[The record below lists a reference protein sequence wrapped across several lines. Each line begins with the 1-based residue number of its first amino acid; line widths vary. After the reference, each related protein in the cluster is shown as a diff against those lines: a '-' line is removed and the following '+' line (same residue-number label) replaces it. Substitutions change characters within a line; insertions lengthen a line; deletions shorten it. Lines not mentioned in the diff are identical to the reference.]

1 MNELVNVKAEKINN
15 EIESLNQNEIM
26 EEVKMTTAETKLQ
39 AVEEARQ
46 NLMKAKSVLE
56 ANKDAEANIKKS
68 ALVNVGKAETAYL
81 EALKKVEL
89 PTAKVELWNES
100 KNTNKQV
107 VFTKEEKEI
116 IIATSVYSMAVSK
129 VNLECGK
136 DLITNEHFDKVVNL
150 AAQAGVRY
158 SIENPYAYVESNI
171 DGFLNILEGCRHYQV
186 KHLVYASS
194 SSVYGL
200 NGKVPF
206 SEKDSI
212 AHPVSL
218 YAATKKSN
226 ELMAHTYSHLY
237 GIPSTGLRFFTVY
250 GPWGRPDMS
259 PFLFADAMLRGRPIK
274 VFNNGDM
281 LRDFT
286 YIDDIV
292 EGVLRVIDHIP
303 TSDIN
308 WNAQTPNPSSSIA
321 PYKIYNIGNSHPV
334 KLMDFIQAIEEV
346 IGRSAEKVYLPMQ
359 PGDVYQTNADT
370 TALQNELGFKPSKQI
385 KEGVKETIDWY
396 RSFYHL

>member
-1 MNELVNVKAEKINN
+1 MKILVTGAAGFIGSYVCKRLLSRGDEVVGLDNIN
-15 EIESLNQNEIM
+15 
-26 EEVKMTTAETKLQ
+26 TYY
-39 AVEEARQ
+39 
-46 NLMKAKSVLE
+46 
-56 ANKDAEANIKKS
+56 D
-68 ALVNVGKAETAYL
+68 
-81 EALKKVEL
+81 
-89 PTAKVELWNES
+89 
-100 KNTNKQV
+100 
-107 VFTKEEKEI
+107 
-116 IIATSVYSMAVSK
+116 
-129 VNLECGK
+129 VNLKYGRLSTLGIVQEEIGWYK
-136 DLITNEHFDKVVNL
+136 FVQSKTYPNFRFVRMNLEDRQAMQMLFANEGFDKVMNL

-158 SIENPYAYVESNI
+158 SIENPYAYVESNV
-171 DGFLNILEGCRHYQV
+171 DGFLNVLEGCRHNGV

-259 PFLFADAMLRGRPIK
+259 PFLFADAILHGRAIK

-292 EGVLRVIDHIP
+292 EGVLRVIDHVP
-303 TSDIN
+303 AGNPVWCAETPDPSTS
-308 WNAQTPNPSSSIA
+308 TA
-321 PYKIYNIGNSHPV
+321 PYRIYNIGNSQPV
-334 KLMDFIQAIEEV
+334 KLMDFIQAIEDA
-346 IGRSAEKVYLPMQ
+346 IGRPAEKIFLPMQ

-370 TALQNELGFKPSKQI
+370 TSLQQELGFKPDKPI
-385 KEGVKETIDWY
+385 KEGVKETMDWY
-396 RSFYHL
+396 RTFYNL

>member
-1 MNELVNVKAEKINN
+1 MKILVTGAAGFIGFYVCKGLLNRGDIVVGLDNINTYYDV
-15 EIESLNQNEIM
+15 SL
-26 EEVKMTTAETKLQ
+26 KYGRL
-39 AVEEARQ
+39 
-46 NLMKAKSVLE
+46 
-56 ANKDAEANIKKS
+56 S
-68 ALVNVGKAETAYL
+68 ALGIQQEYVDWYKFVQSNVYE
-81 EALKKVEL
+81 
-89 PTAKVELWNES
+89 
-100 KNTNKQV
+100 Q
-107 VFTKEEKEI
+107 FRFI
-116 IIATSVYSMAVSK
+116 RM
-129 VNLECGK
+129 NLEDK
-136 DLITNEHFDKVVNL
+136 QAMRMLFANEHFDKVVNL

-171 DGFLNILEGCRHYQV
+171 DGFLNVLEGCRHYQV

-212 AHPVSL
+212 AHPISL

-237 GIPSTGLRFFTVY
+237 GVPSTGLRFFTVY
-250 GPWGRPDMS
+250 GPWGRLDMS
-259 PFLFADAMLRGRPIK
+259 PFLFADAMLHGRPIK

-303 TSDIN
+303 APTPDWS
-308 WNAQTPNPSSSIA
+308 AQAPDPSSSAA

-334 KLMDFIQAIEEV
+334 KLMDFIHAIEEA
-346 IGRSAEKVYLPMQ
+346 IARPAEKIYLPMQ

-370 TALQNELGFKPSKQI
+370 SALQSELGFKPDKPI
-385 KEGVKETIDWY
+385 KEGVRETIDWY
-396 RSFYHL
+396 RSFYQL